1 MWSRRTAL
9 LVVLAALVLAGCSGS
24 DGGADGSTT
33 STTRSTTS
41 TNEKGTGSAT
51 TGTSA
56 PQGDGPTQGFDS
68 ARAAIDHFVG
78 AWAANDKAAAQT
90 GATAAAVQN
99 VFTQPGAGFAL
110 YGCDT
115 GEFVTSTCNYRNRAT
130 NGYASI
136 TAEQAPIGWI
146 VTEVYMTI
154 DN

>member
-1 MWSRRTAL
+1 MWSRRTAV
-9 LVVLAALVLAGCSGS
+9 LVVLAALVLAGCGGS
-24 DGGADGSTT
+24 DEGADGSTP

-41 TNEKGTGSAT
+41 TSEKGTGSAT
-51 TGTSA
+51 TGTS

-78 AWAANDKAAAQT
+78 AWAANDMAAAQT
-90 GATAAAVQN
+90 GATAAAVRN

-115 GEFVTSTCNYRNRAT
+115 GEFETSTCNYRNRAT
-130 NGYASI
+130 QGYASI
-136 TAEQAPIGWI
+136 SAQKAPIGWI
-146 VTEVYMTI
+146 VTDVYMTI